1 MAKKDQKKL
10 DIEQT
15 QSEGRKNRL
24 VEIYKIH
31 VQYLSNE
38 NTLQTTINRFYPTV
52 MSGLFAFLFA
62 FLQRKDDIFPDVSEK
77 ERIVGYSITVV
88 GYLGV
93 LLSTIW
99 WFTSMHFQRRISRKW
114 RVLLELEKELDFQ
127 FFSQD
132 SALRGKSIS
141 NVLYSP
147 FYRFE
152 FFMPFAF
159 AIVFAALF
167 YIGMSNILT
176 GEFPLPFVTPQETE
190 NIQ

>member
-88 GYLGV
+88 GYLGM

-147 FYRFE
+147 FYMFE